1 MKNIFLSIGIVLI
14 LSMLFIP
21 LLSLGGEKEEKKS
34 EKEEKT
40 IRVLMSESGEIEEI
54 SIKDYIF
61 GVVSAEMPAEYE
73 TEALKAQAV
82 ASYTYALYKT
92 KENSQREYDI
102 TDSPD
107 TAQHFIKRE
116 KAREKWGDKAY
127 VYEEKIDNAVGEVL
141 GQFVA
146 YEKEPIL
153 ALYYAIS
160 AGKTENVKD
169 VFGIDLPYLSSVDSS
184 FEIDSKGYSSSLK
197 LSAEE
202 FKELIKNE
210 VELSGEPSTFLG
222 EIKKRENGYVESLII
237 GGKEFKG
244 TEIRKIFSLR
254 SANFDVCFDENFIF
268 TVRGYGHGVGLS
280 QTGAQCLSKQGK
292 TYTEI
297 LNYYYKD
304 CEILS
309 E

>member
-1 MKNIFLSIGIVLI
+1 MKNNFISIGIILF

-21 LLSLGGEKEEKKS
+21 LLSLSGHKTKTAEA
-34 EKEEKT
+34 EKT
-40 IRVLMSESGEIEEI
+40 IRVLMSENGEVEEVK
-54 SIKDYIF
+54 IKDYIF

-73 TEALKAQAV
+73 TEAIKAQAV
-82 ASYTYALYKT
+82 ASYTYALYKS
-92 KENSQREYDI
+92 KENSEKEYDL
-102 TDSPD
+102 TDSPN

-116 KAREKWGDKAY
+116 QAREKWGEKASI
-127 VYEEKIDNAVGEVL
+127 YEEKIDSAVNEVL
-141 GQFVA
+141 GEFVA
-146 YEKEPIL
+146 YENKPIL

-169 VFGIDLPYLSSVDSS
+169 VFGIDLPYLTSVNSE
-184 FEIDSKGYSSSLK
+184 FEIGSKGYLSSLEVTP
-197 LSAEE
+197 EE

-210 VELSGEPSTFLG
+210 VELSGEPNAFLG
-222 EIKKRENGYVESLII
+222 EIKRRENGYVESLFI

-254 SANFDVCFDENFIF
+254 SANFDVSFDEKFIF

-280 QTGAQCLSKQGK
+280 QTGAQCLAKEGK
-292 TYTEI
+292 KYIEI
-297 LNYYYKD
+297 LKHYYKD

>member
-1 MKNIFLSIGIVLI
+1 MKNNLISIGIILF

-21 LLSLGGEKEEKKS
+21 LLSLNGKPAQKEEK
-34 EKEEKT
+34 EQKT
-40 IRVLMSESGEIEEI
+40 IRVLMSDSGQVEEI
-54 SIKDYIF
+54 TIKDYIF

-73 TEALKAQAV
+73 TEAIKAQAV
-82 ASYTYALYKT
+82 ASYTYALYKS
-92 KENSQREYDI
+92 KENSEKEYDL
-102 TDSPD
+102 TDSPN

-116 KAREKWGDKAY
+116 KAREKWGEKADL
-127 VYEEKIDNAVGEVL
+127 YEEKIESAVSEVS

-146 YEKEPIL
+146 YENKPIL

-169 VFGIDLPYLSSVDSS
+169 VFGIELPYLIPVDSS
-184 FEIDSKGYSSSLK
+184 FEIDSKGYLSSLE
-197 LSAEE
+197 LTAEE

-210 VELSGEPSTFLG
+210 VELSGEPTSFLG
-222 EIKKRENGYVESLII
+222 EIKRRENGYVESLFI

-254 SANFDVCFDENFIF
+254 SANFDVQFNEKFIF

-280 QTGAQCLSKQGK
+280 QTGAQCLAKSGK
-292 TYTEI
+292 TYKEI
-297 LNYYYKD
+297 LNHYYPN